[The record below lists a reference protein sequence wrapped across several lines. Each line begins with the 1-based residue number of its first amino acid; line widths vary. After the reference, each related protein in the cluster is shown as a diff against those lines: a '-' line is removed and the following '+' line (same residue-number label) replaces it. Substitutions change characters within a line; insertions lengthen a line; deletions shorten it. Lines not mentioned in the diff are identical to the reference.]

1 MKVFLLAGEASGDK
15 LGAALMAGLLKH
27 MPNRPEFY
35 GVGGPLMEQAGL
47 KTLFPM
53 SDISLMGISEILSKY
68 RFLKRRIA
76 EAADAVIAGEA
87 DVLITIDLPEFSLRL
102 AKAVRRRKQVPSVHY
117 VAPTV
122 WAWRPGRAQKMA
134 PFVDHVLA
142 LFPFEPPYMQA
153 AGMSCDFVGH
163 PVVNDP
169 CATRGE
175 AQRFRAE
182 TGIDDA
188 PGSSIIN

>member
-1 MKVFLLAGEASGDK
+1 MLAGEASGDK

-76 EAADAVIAGEA
+76 EAADSVIAG
-87 DVLITIDLPEFSLRL
+87 
-102 AKAVRRRKQVPSVHY
+102 
-117 VAPTV
+117 
-122 WAWRPGRAQKMA
+122 
-134 PFVDHVLA
+134 
-142 LFPFEPPYMQA
+142 
-153 AGMSCDFVGH
+153 
-163 PVVNDP
+163 
-169 CATRGE
+169 
-175 AQRFRAE
+175 
-182 TGIDDA
+182 
-188 PGSSIIN
+188 